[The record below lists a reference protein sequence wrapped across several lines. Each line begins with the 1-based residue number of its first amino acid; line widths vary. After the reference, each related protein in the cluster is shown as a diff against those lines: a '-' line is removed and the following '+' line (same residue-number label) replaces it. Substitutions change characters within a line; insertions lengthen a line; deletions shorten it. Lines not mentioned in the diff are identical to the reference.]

1 MKNLFVLIIVML
13 LIYNNVSAE
22 KYDTEKILKEGQM
35 LYRLEKAAW
44 IGTDYFRA
52 YFKDK
57 EDSIG
62 GYLSYID
69 KNENVVNLFFSRYD
83 SSQVLARF
91 YFDSIPQK
99 FPRKTDIFYTRA
111 FPNEVALIKIR
122 QDVLRRIRLDKGEF
136 YHIYPNSSLNLI
148 PIINEDEQKVYI
160 LTGPDNADTVL
171 IGNDYAIFY
180 DEDLEFSKQV
190 KLHNS
195 MIPLQS
201 KGNDKTRKLVATVHS
216 HVLDDF
222 ITSTDICTL
231 LLYRDFVEW
240 DIHYVISEN
249 YVSIFNLTK
258 ESLMIITK
266 EEFDKMMENSQNE

>member
-1 MKNLFVLIIVML
+1 MKNLFVLIIV
-13 LIYNNVSAE
+13 IVSFYNNVSAE
-22 KYDTEKILKEGQM
+22 KPDTEKILKEGKM

-44 IGTDYFRA
+44 FGTDYFRA

-99 FPRKTDIFYTRA
+99 FPQKTDVFYTRA
-111 FPNEVALIKIR
+111 FTNELALIKIR
-122 QDVLRRIRLDKGEF
+122 QDVLRRIRMDKDDF

-160 LTGPDNADTVL
+160 LTGPNNADSVL
-171 IGNDYAIFY
+171 IGNDYLVFY

-195 MIPLQS
+195 IISLQS
-201 KGNDKTRKLVATVHS
+201 KSTDKTKAIEITVHS

-222 ITSTDICTL
+222 ITATDICTL
-231 LLYRDFVEW
+231 LLYKDFVEW
-240 DIHYVISEN
+240 NTHYVISKN
-249 YVSIFNLTK
+249 YVSLFNLK
-258 ESLMIITK
+258 NESLMIITR
-266 EEFDKMMENSQNE
+266 EAFDKIMENSRKK

>member
-1 MKNLFVLIIVML
+1 MKNLFVLIIV
-13 LIYNNVSAE
+13 IVSFYNNVSAE
-22 KYDTEKILKEGQM
+22 KPDSEKILKEGKM

-44 IGTDYFRA
+44 FGTDYFRA

-57 EDSIG
+57 KDSIG

-99 FPRKTDIFYTRA
+99 LPKKTDVFYTRA
-111 FPNEVALIKIR
+111 FTNELALIKIR
-122 QDVLRRIRLDKGEF
+122 QDVLRRIRMDKDDF

-160 LTGPDNADTVL
+160 LTGPNNADSVL
-171 IGNDYAIFY
+171 IGNDYLVFY

-195 MIPLQS
+195 IIPLQS
-201 KGNDKTRKLVATVHS
+201 KSTDKTKAIEITVHS

-222 ITSTDICTL
+222 ITATDICTL
-231 LLYRDFVEW
+231 LLYKDFVEW
-240 DIHYVISEN
+240 NTHYVISEN
-249 YVSIFNLTK
+249 YVSLFNLK
-258 ESLMIITK
+258 NESLMIITR
-266 EEFDKMMENSQNE
+266 EAFDKIMENSRKK